1 MGKHVK
7 VNVKHIFLRP
17 YHASVG
23 HRVLT
28 IVTTIG
34 SKLKRNLVLV
44 VVVFI
49 VATHTHE
56 HGQLVVLKSCSI
68 RHQMVGM
75 HKHLHVFILAQIE
88 VYVTINGLR
97 LTMLQILNN
106 HIQCLLIVLNQ
117 LWL

>member
-1 MGKHVK
+1 
-7 VNVKHIFLRP
+7 
-17 YHASVG
+17 
-23 HRVLT
+23 
-28 IVTTIG
+28 
-34 SKLKRNLVLV
+34 
-44 VVVFI
+44 
-49 VATHTHE
+49 
-56 HGQLVVLKSCSI
+56 
-68 RHQMVGM
+68 MVGM